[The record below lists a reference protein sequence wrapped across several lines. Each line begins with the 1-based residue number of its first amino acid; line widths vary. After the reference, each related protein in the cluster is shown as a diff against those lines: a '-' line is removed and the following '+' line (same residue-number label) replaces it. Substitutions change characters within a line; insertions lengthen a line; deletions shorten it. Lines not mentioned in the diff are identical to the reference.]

1 MRNPLLLSAIV
12 GLGLGAGAAMAQPA
26 PEPLKPMAGSQSME
40 QSAAPI
46 AGAPHSRRGRVAAK
60 VMTPPNAAAAGD
72 DTAPPTDTYR
82 GGAGSPFSSRASN
95 ITAGDTRSEMAPRL
109 PDPEAAGNSPQ
120 AFLVAAQRALDRN
133 QTGAAQEALER
144 AETRVLT
151 RSTEATV
158 AGQPDNNTLTLRI
171 GEARR
176 ALAGRNPAAARAA
189 IAAALGSG
197 G

>member
-1 MRNPLLLSAIV
+1 MRNPLLLSAVI
-12 GLGLGAGAAMAQPA
+12 GLGLGTGAAIAQPA
-26 PEPLKPMAGSQSME
+26 PEAMKPMAGSQSME

-46 AGAPHSRRGRVAAK
+46 AGAPHSRRGRMAAK
-60 VMTPPNAAAAGD
+60 AMTPAGAAGD
-72 DTAPPTDTYR
+72 EAAPPTDAYR

-95 ITAGDTRSEMAPRL
+95 ITAGDARSEMAPRL

-158 AGQPDNNTLTLRI
+158 AGQPDNNTMTLRI

-189 IAAALGSG
+189 IAAALGNG